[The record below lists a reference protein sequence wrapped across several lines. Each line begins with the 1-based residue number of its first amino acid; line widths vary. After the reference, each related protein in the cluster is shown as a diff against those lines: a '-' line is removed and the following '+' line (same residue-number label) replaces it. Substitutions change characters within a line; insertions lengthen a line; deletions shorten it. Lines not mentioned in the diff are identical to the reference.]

1 MKFLV
6 FLVVLCFAVGGFWY
20 LYDRHGPGF
29 LKITIGEAEEAQ
41 PGQQTP
47 FAPSAGPRSIPAAPV
62 IAVGDNVMQWAT
74 DLRWQVG
81 LERGEAALVLI
92 ERAYSD
98 QFDEEGDPFLFR
110 ARKEEAGRMLEEAV
124 GNLASLAES
133 YVGNKTALLDI
144 EPLLRK
150 YRAGLEKVP
159 RR

>member
-6 FLVVLCFAVGGFWY
+6 FLVVLCFAAGGFWY

-29 LKITIGEAEEAQ
+29 LKITIGEQTEAQ

-47 FAPSAGPRSIPAAPV
+47 FGPSAGPRSLPAATV
-62 IAVGDNVMQWAT
+62 IAIGGNVMPWAT
-74 DLRWQVG
+74 DLRWQIG
-81 LERGEAALVLI
+81 LEKGDAALVLI
-92 ERAYSD
+92 EKAYGD

-110 ARKEEAGRMLEEAV
+110 ARKEEAGRMLEEAL
-124 GNLASLAES
+124 GNLVSLAES
-133 YVGNKTALLDI
+133 YVGNEAALLDI
-144 EPLLRK
+144 EPMLRK